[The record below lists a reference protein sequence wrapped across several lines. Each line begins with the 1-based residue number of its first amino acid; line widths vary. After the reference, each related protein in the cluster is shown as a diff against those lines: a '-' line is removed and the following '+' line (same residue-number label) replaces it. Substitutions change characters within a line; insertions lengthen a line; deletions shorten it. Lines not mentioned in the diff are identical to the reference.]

1 MLQPNTNISS
11 KYCQK
16 TRYNY
21 VRSSVF
27 WGSSST
33 GKERDSE
40 TGFSYFGAR
49 YYDSDILT
57 GWLSVD
63 PLADKYPSLSPYAYC
78 AWNPIRLIDPDGEQV
93 QRPPLRY
100 GVFNSNQRFVT
111 SNMRQTVYRNS
122 SSTNV
127 KYTRSGCRPVSHD
140 NSMPTYINSKRINE
154 IESQY
159 NMKTKYSKYEEI
171 AKLIVDAKEFVS
183 KAKENT
189 NYSVVYK
196 ETNIYTD
203 LENKST
209 SSYDIVFDNPNIQEK
224 YNSLQNG
231 WNEAYNYIKENYS
244 ITAPNGLRH
253 LSSEGLGKMLELGNS
268 PKTQLINHFKKNK
281 SDYRIVERK
290 NNVIPS
296 IIQN

>member
-1 MLQPNTNISS
+1 MYKNQL
-11 KYCQK
+11 KYNAK
-16 TRYNY
+16 TALK
-21 VRSSVF
+21 STQSF
-27 WGSSST
+27 T

-49 YYDSDILT
+49 YYDSDVLT